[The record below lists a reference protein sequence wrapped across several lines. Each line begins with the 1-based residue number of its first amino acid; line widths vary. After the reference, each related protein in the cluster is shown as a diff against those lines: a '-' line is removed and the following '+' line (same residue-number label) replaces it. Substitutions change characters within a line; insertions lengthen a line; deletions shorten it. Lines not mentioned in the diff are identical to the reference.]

1 MAAHRVAPE
10 LRVRAAAHEDRR
22 AIPQVGSAGRARQ
35 PPAAHPGR
43 SIAAQFRGFADLADR
58 LASLGPAAVEEELSR
73 FIEHARERGV
83 TPLLLSILADGAEPD
98 IVRQRAF
105 GRIVAELESLRR
117 TRRHGARKFDTA

>member
-10 LRVRAAAHEDRR
+10 LRVGAAAPEDRP

-35 PPAAHPGR
+35 PPAAHPGQ

-83 TPLLLSILADGAEPD
+83 TPLLLSILTDRAEPD

-117 TRRHGARKFDTA
+117 TRRPGARKFDTA